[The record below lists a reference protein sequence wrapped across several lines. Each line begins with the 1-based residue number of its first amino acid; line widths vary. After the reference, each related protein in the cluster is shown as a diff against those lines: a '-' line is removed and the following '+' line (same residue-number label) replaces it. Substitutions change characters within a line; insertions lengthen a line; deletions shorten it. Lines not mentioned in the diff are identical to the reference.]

1 LQAPDRVRHEHSVL
15 VVDDDLQTRSA
26 LAELLRE
33 NGLKAHRARNGREAI
48 RKLRSR
54 RKPCLILLDL
64 MMPGMTGWE
73 FLEFH
78 RGPHVLSSVPVV
90 LVTGWVDTDIAQ
102 AKALISKPIEPRRLL
117 RRLKRLLGQER
128 RDGKPDRSAAV
139 RARKGSRRAQP

>member
-1 LQAPDRVRHEHSVL
+1 MRHEHTVL

-33 NGLKAHRARNGREAI
+33 NGLKAQRARNGHEAI

-54 RKPCLILLDL
+54 KKPCLILLDL

-78 RGPHVLSSVPVV
+78 RGSRALSSVPLV

-117 RRLKRLLGQER
+117 LRLKRVLGQER
-128 RDGKPDRSAAV
+128 RRGANPDRPARI
-139 RARKGSRRAQP
+139 RAGKGRRRLRK